1 MGRPSIVV
9 HGGAGRDDVATR
21 PARQTGVLRA
31 AEIGWAV
38 LTTSGSAIDAVV
50 EAVAALEDDP
60 AFNAGL
66 GAVLTEDGTVELDA
80 SVMTGD
86 TLAAGAVAAVAG
98 VANPVRLARVVLDEG
113 REVFLVGPP
122 ATDLASRH
130 GLRVVEPDALITE
143 DARRRW
149 RAGRP
154 ADGETVGAVACDAHG
169 RIAAATSTGGVAGK
183 RRGRV
188 GDSAVLG
195 AGTWADERT
204 AAGSA
209 TGPGELILRL
219 GMTRMACDL
228 VGAGATPDEA
238 ASRALH
244 ELGARVRGAAGLIL
258 VDATGRVGSA
268 FTTEGMPAAWRADG
282 MPAAALR

>member
-1 MGRPSIVV
+1 MPAAIVV

-21 PARQTGVLRA
+21 PARHAGVLRA
-31 AEIGWAV
+31 ADAGWAV
-38 LTTSGSAIDAVV
+38 LAAGGTALDAVIA
-50 EAVAALEDDP
+50 AVVVLEDDP

-86 TLAAGAVAAVAG
+86 TLAAGAVGAVAG

-113 REVFLVGPP
+113 REVLLVGAP
-122 ATDLASRH
+122 ATALAERH
-130 GLRVVEPDALITE
+130 GLRVVAPDALVTA

-149 RAGRP
+149 RAGRAAP
-154 ADGETVGAVACDAHG
+154 GETVGAVACDAHG
-169 RIAAATSTGGVAGK
+169 HVAAATSTGGVAGK
-183 RRGRV
+183 RRGRI
-188 GDSAVLG
+188 GDSAVIG
-195 AGTWADERT
+195 AGTWADDRT

-228 VGAGATPDEA
+228 VAAGTTPDDA
-238 ASRALH
+238 ARRVLD
-244 ELGARVRGAAGLIL
+244 ELYARLAGTAGLIL
-258 VDATGRVGSA
+258 VDAAGHVGTA
-268 FTTEGMPAAWRADG
+268 FTTEGMPCAWRDAG
-282 MPAAALR
+282 MPAATLR